1 MGSSDEGECISVYTF
16 FSIKD
21 RNRSWLNQRGQTHG
35 VIIQTNVEGTS
46 SESVLKL
53 KPLDNQTQN
62 KQANKTVAQDGKKK
76 KLSLSKSYILK
87 N

>member
-21 RNRSWLNQRGQTHG
+21 RSRSWLNQRGQTHG
-35 VIIQTNVEGTS
+35 VISTKILTEN
-46 SESVLKL
+46 ESNL
-53 KPLDNQTQN
+53 T
-62 KQANKTVAQDGKKK
+62 KKK
-76 KLSLSKSYILK
+76 KLNLSPELSNKTLAIKL